1 MTDHQIDWASTKE
14 RLVAEIVNLGLPGEL
29 GELIAKQL
37 GSPKAM
43 KRMISYLSYVRPHSE
58 AEIVDEMLAIQ
69 SDIDRWKDKK
79 ASIKANAKYNE
90 WRNSNWEQI

>member
-43 KRMISYLSYVRPHSE
+43 TRMISYLSYVRPHSE

-79 ASIKANAKYNE
+79 ASIKANTKYNE

>member
-1 MTDHQIDWASTKE
+1 MTDNQIRWVSTKE
-14 RLVAEIVNLGLPGEL
+14 RLVSEIVKLGMPGEL

-43 KRMISYLSYVRPHSE
+43 DRMISYLSYVRPHSE
-58 AEIVDEMLAIQ
+58 EEIVDEMLAIQ

-90 WRNSNWEQI
+90 WRNTDWEQI